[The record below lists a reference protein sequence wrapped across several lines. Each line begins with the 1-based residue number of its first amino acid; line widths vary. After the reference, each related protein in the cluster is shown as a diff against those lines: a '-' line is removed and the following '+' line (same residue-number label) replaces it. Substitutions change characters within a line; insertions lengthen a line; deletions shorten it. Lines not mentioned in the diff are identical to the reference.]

1 MGNAISSIFNSV
13 DNQDEKKKEANDA
26 LNALMVMAEDKARL
40 HYESVVN
47 NALDAK
53 LVPVHKVI
61 TKIKSI
67 NCGVSK
73 DAEGL
78 KKNLGDTIGKFVH
91 GQVVSRRW
99 VKLIHKDLIILA

>member
-1 MGNAISSIFNSV
+1 MGNAISSIFKSV

-40 HYESVVN
+40 HYESVIN

-61 TKIKSI
+61 TRIKSI

-73 DAEGL
+73 NTEGL
-78 KKNLGDTIGKFVH
+78 KKNLGDTIGNFVH
-91 GQVVSRRW
+91 GQVVSRGR
-99 VKLIHKDLIILA
+99 VQSIPKKLIILA

>member
-13 DNQDEKKKEANDA
+13 DNQEEKKKEANDA

-73 DAEGL
+73 NADGL
-78 KKNLGDTIGKFVH
+78 KKNLGDTIGNFVH
-91 GQVVSRRW
+91 GQIVSRRW
-99 VKLIHKDLIILA
+99 MELTHQNLIGLA